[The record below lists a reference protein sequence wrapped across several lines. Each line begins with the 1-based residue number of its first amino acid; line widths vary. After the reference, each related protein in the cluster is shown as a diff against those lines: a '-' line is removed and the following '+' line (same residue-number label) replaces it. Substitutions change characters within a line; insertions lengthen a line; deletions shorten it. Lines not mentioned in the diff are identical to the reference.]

1 MNKFD
6 RDLKVEDCSSVI
18 YKPLKNNKA
27 LGVGTK

>member
-6 RDLKVEDCSSVI
+6 RDLKVEDYSSVI

-27 LGVGTK
+27 LGTT